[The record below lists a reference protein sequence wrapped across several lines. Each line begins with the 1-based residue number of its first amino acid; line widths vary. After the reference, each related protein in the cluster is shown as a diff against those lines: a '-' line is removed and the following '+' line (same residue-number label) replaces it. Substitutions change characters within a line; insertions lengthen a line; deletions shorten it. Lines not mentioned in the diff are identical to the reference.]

1 LEADNGLYA
10 VTVYFPE
17 RHHLH
22 LVPGELPSQKQMNDG
37 GLVIPVSLYGEF
49 SVDVSNNTL
58 FTDFSFKSSEFLPMS
73 PFKLSFNVRH
83 M

>member
-1 LEADNGLYA
+1 MSFSLEADHGLCA

-22 LVPGELPSQKQMNDG
+22 LVPGELPSQKQINDG

-49 SVDVSNNTL
+49 SVDVL
-58 FTDFSFKSSEFLPMS
+58 IIHFL
-73 PFKLSFNVRH
+73 LICLLNH
-83 M
+83 QNYYQ